1 MAHRS
6 KALDQFL
13 LLVAGLAMSACAFW
27 VCSFMK
33 RSGIPDRM
41 GFFILFNILAGFVLT
56 WQGGALFRRTPGFWL
71 FHLRWAV
78 IHVCVYGVWG
88 YSGNRIELCA
98 LTLPLEAYLYY
109 RIAKDR
115 FLRSLEASRR
125 PA

>member
-6 KALDQFL
+6 KALDQLL
-13 LLVAGLAMSACAFW
+13 LLVAGLAMSACVFW
-27 VCSFMK
+27 VWPFMEH
-33 RSGIPDRM
+33 RRIPDRM
-41 GFFILFNILAGFVLT
+41 VFFIVFNILAGFVLT
-56 WQGGALFRRTPGFWL
+56 WQGVALFRRTPGFWL
-71 FHLRWAV
+71 FNLRWAV
-78 IHVCVYGVWG
+78 IHLCAYGVWG